1 MKEPPT
7 IEYFHMREARQLD
20 GQFKGFNAIERDFKI
35 IRPVTAVMDHKPRV
49 ITTWV
54 PTNEYREILG
64 DPYAYETKQPYFPCF
79 FWLLIWAA
87 DESRRSNLKLPVDF
101 TFDQKGATSSNV
113 LRWFEFVKEG
123 ISSGLRAYFETTPV
137 FRDDRFLIP
146 LQVADMI
153 GWHIHRKL
161 EVVERDPERAATERL
176 DGLRAVNKKLSKDYL
191 MEVAASFQ
199 QVWDEQPLAF
209 IMQEKP
215 GERKKLIA
223 KLRRRLKRVLAA
235 RKYDPQFDGS

>member
-1 MKEPPT
+1 
-7 IEYFHMREARQLD
+7 
-20 GQFKGFNAIERDFKI
+20 
-35 IRPVTAVMDHKPRV
+35 
-49 ITTWV
+49 
-54 PTNEYREILG
+54 
-64 DPYAYETKQPYFPCF
+64 
-79 FWLLIWAA
+79 
-87 DESRRSNLKLPVDF
+87 
-101 TFDQKGATSSNV
+101 
-113 LRWFEFVKEG
+113 VKEG
-123 ISSGLRAYFETTPV
+123 VSSGLRAYFGATPV